1 MSWPIIVGLVLG
13 IPLILLPVVF
23 VWYLNISGLYQVL
36 KAARERKKRRAE
48 ALRLAT
54 AAAAVEPE

>member
-1 MSWPIIVGLVLG
+1 MSWPIIVGLVMG

-36 KAARERKKRRAE
+36 KATRERKKRRAE

-54 AAAAVEPE
+54 APAAAKPE

>member
-13 IPLILLPVVF
+13 IPLILLPVAF

-36 KAARERKKRRAE
+36 KATRERKKRRAE

-54 AAAAVEPE
+54 ATAVAQPQ

>member
-13 IPLILLPVVF
+13 IPLILLPVAF

-36 KAARERKKRRAE
+36 KATRARNKRRAE
-48 ALRLAT
+48 ALKLAT
-54 AAAAVEPE
+54 GLAVAESE

>member
-13 IPLILLPVVF
+13 IPLILLPVAF

-36 KAARERKKRRAE
+36 KATRARNKRRAE
-48 ALRLAT
+48 ALKLAT
-54 AAAAVEPE
+54 AGAVAESE

>member
-13 IPLILLPVVF
+13 IPLILLPVAF

-36 KAARERKKRRAE
+36 KATRARNKRRAE
-48 ALRLAT
+48 ALKLAT
-54 AAAAVEPE
+54 AGAVAERE

>member
-1 MSWPIIVGLVLG
+1 MSWPIIVGLVMG

-36 KAARERKKRRAE
+36 KATRERKKRRAE
-48 ALRLAT
+48 VLRLAT
-54 AAAAVEPE
+54 APAAAGPE